1 MVNNIP
7 IRSNKCD
14 CTSVFNNLPN
24 DIRSA
29 ESWPLFKNKNIKSV
43 LNKAVAR
50 IIFLLRL
57 LSAGYLSI
65 VIFFNCW
72 MENHYVDGNAKE
84 IINRLLRMFKYLEK
98 FEKIKYQKF
107 KFFISITYIF
117 IGQSLYSSLGFLL
130 ELKTPNTWVA
140 LLSH

>member
-1 MVNNIP
+1 MVNNIA

-24 DIRSA
+24 DIRSS

-50 IIFLLRL
+50 IIFLLRH

-65 VIFFNCW
+65 VIFFNFW

-84 IINRLLRMFKYLEK
+84 IINRLLRMFEYLEK
-98 FEKIKYQKF
+98 FGKKSTK
-107 KFFISITYIF
+107 K
-117 IGQSLYSSLGFLL
+117 
-130 ELKTPNTWVA
+130 
-140 LLSH
+140 

>member
-1 MVNNIP
+1 
-7 IRSNKCD
+7 
-14 CTSVFNNLPN
+14 
-24 DIRSA
+24 
-29 ESWPLFKNKNIKSV
+29 
-43 LNKAVAR
+43 
-50 IIFLLRL
+50 
-57 LSAGYLSI
+57 
-65 VIFFNCW
+65 

-130 ELKTPNTWVA
+130 ELKTPNT
-140 LLSH
+140 